1 MPTGKVPA
9 KRAPKLSPRQRKK
22 LAGPWH
28 ADGPM
33 DYELA
38 RKLASALLGKAEP
51 PNDSEPSGNSVAKES
66 DSEET

>member
-9 KRAPKLSPRQRKK
+9 KRAPKLSTRQRKK
-22 LAGPWH
+22 LVGPWN

-38 RKLASALLGKAEP
+38 RKLASALLG
-51 PNDSEPSGNSVAKES
+51 NTEPSGKDDDTKES
-66 DSEET
+66 DSGES